1 MSWGAQLP
9 RLTNGN
15 IYVGRR
21 SGKIKQLYG
30 RLQDYYQNGYLSQ
43 PRNRTSLIC
52 KALLKYG
59 MSQFVLLILEYVDSE
74 DARVKR
80 EQYYL
85 DTLDT
90 PYNTQKSAGHP
101 KRLRGVPQSQAQKDA
116 S

>member
-1 MSWGAQLP
+1 
-9 RLTNGN
+9 
-15 IYVGRR
+15 
-21 SGKIKQLYG
+21 
-30 RLQDYYQNGYLSQ
+30 
-43 PRNRTSLIC
+43 
-52 KALLKYG
+52 